1 VGILKR
7 IKGRVSSGVEL
18 VKEGISAIQEEA
30 KYPGRPP
37 SHRAADDPLWQD
49 SPRPDPATKET
60 VPAPKPPPVPAEER
74 PVEEEAPGG
83 GAFWFLDGENDG
95 WEETNPNEGD
105 ESDESK

>member
-7 IKGRVSSGVEL
+7 IKGRVSTSVEL

-37 SHRAADDPLWQD
+37 GHRAADDPLWKD
-49 SPRPDPATKET
+49 SPPQDAAPKEA
-60 VPAPKPPPVPAEER
+60 VPAAKTPPVPAEQR

-83 GAFWFLDGENDG
+83 GTFWFLDGENDG
-95 WEETNPNEGD
+95 WDDTNPNEGD
-105 ESDESK
+105 ESD